1 MTDGNGYNPH
11 LMFVN
16 PPKRVVSLV
25 PSISESIIELGV
37 GDRLV
42 GITDFCPDPT
52 GEPGR
57 TATVGGTRSPEIEAI
72 STLEPELVLANQE
85 ENSLETIEQLEKLGI
100 PVWVTFPKN
109 VDDAIKILWAMTR
122 IFKIESEAAQRL
134 THLEQM
140 LDWTRRASFMAPS
153 TKVFCPI
160 WQDENEQAGLWWMT
174 VNQETYV
181 DSVLSISGGE
191 NIFKM
196 RKRRYPLAA
205 DLGLAEPEKPGVRD
219 IRYPRVTVEEI
230 KALSPQVVL
239 LPSEPFAFGEVE
251 REQVVAALAGTPA
264 VQEGKVFLVDG
275 RLLTWHGTHLAH
287 ALSEVPTYLNFES
300 DSISPPP

>member
-52 GEPGR
+52 GEQGR
-57 TATVGGTRSPEIEAI
+57 TTTVGGTRSPEIETI
-72 STLEPELVLANQE
+72 STLEPELVFANQE

-196 RKRRYPLAA
+196 RERRYPLAA

>member
-205 DLGLAEPEKPGVRD
+205 DLGLAEPEKPG
-219 IRYPRVTVEEI
+219 
-230 KALSPQVVL
+230 
-239 LPSEPFAFGEVE
+239 
-251 REQVVAALAGTPA
+251 AGT
-264 VQEGKVFLVDG
+264 
-275 RLLTWHGTHLAH
+275 
-287 ALSEVPTYLNFES
+287 VPWPF
-300 DSISPPP
+300 